1 MSGLYVQGVEPFER
15 CDQCPCYQL
24 PFEHGELGWC
34 IPMDRQ
40 VAANIPPLDC
50 PAIETGNHGKL
61 IDADKLI
68 ARLERERTII
78 LHELPGAHA
87 REDGYTKE
95 DYIFE
100 RNGDMI
106 SMLRNQA
113 AVIPSDFELLSAAKE
128 ESN

>member
-1 MSGLYVQGVEPFER
+1 MSGLYIKGIEPFER
-15 CDQCPCYQL
+15 CDQCPCYEY
-24 PFEHGELGWC
+24 PFEHGELGLC
-34 IPMDRQ
+34 IPLDRQ

-50 PAIETGNHGKL
+50 PAIKTGSHGKL

-113 AVIPSDFELLSAAKE
+113 AVIPSDFELLSEAKE
-128 ESN
+128 ESK

>member
-24 PFEHGELGWC
+24 PFAHGELGWC
-34 IPMDRQ
+34 IPLDRQ
-40 VAANIPPLDC
+40 TVANIPPLDC
-50 PAIETGNHGKL
+50 PAIKTGSHGKL

-68 ARLERERTII
+68 SRLERERTII

-128 ESN
+128 ESE